1 MFRETEGL
9 RGDKLGCPLAPSDAA
24 QRVTTPSAGVL
35 VTCMHMH
42 GRDDLL
48 ELVCL
53 LLVGCSGATADP
65 SIASQEAH
73 NEQQGEDGRPLA
85 ARGSRS

>member
-1 MFRETEGL
+1 
-9 RGDKLGCPLAPSDAA
+9 
-24 QRVTTPSAGVL
+24 
-35 VTCMHMH
+35 MH
-42 GRDDLL
+42 GHDDLL

-85 ARGSRS
+85 ARGSRSEGRQQVLGHVTHVHHVSFG